1 MAKLTTSA
9 QLILANEALARQNEE
24 MEKWAA
30 ALLLANKELS
40 FQNEEKEKRA
50 AELVIANL
58 ELAFQNSEK
67 EQRAAELILANTE
80 LEYQSRQ
87 KGQRAAE
94 LLIANKELLFQN
106 AERGKRAEELIK
118 AYEKLRKVEEHMK
131 EHIAGLEQMMFITS
145 HKVRKPVA
153 NILGLTNL
161 LEQFIRSPAK
171 LRKMVNYL
179 KLSAEQLDDFT
190 KELTEFISQMERTGK
205 G

>member
-1 MAKLTTSA
+1 MAKLTTSV

-24 MEKWAA
+24 MEK
-30 ALLLANKELS
+30 
-40 FQNEEKEKRA
+40 RA
-50 AELVIANL
+50 AELVIVNQ
-58 ELAFQNSEK
+58 ELAFQNK
-67 EQRAAELILANTE
+67 E
-80 LEYQSRQ
+80 

-118 AYEKLRKVEEHMK
+118 AYQKLRKAEEHMK
-131 EHIAGLEQMMFITS
+131 GHIAGLEQMMFITS

-161 LEQFIRSPAK
+161 LEEFIRSPAK
-171 LRKMVNYL
+171 LRKMVSYL
-179 KLSAEQLDDFT
+179 KLSEQQLDDFT
-190 KELTEFISQMERTGK
+190 MELTEFISQMERTGK